1 VCGTVQSDRLPKAS
15 GTAVAILVLLLPLGF
30 DQFQHAELLVRDI
43 LLRDLSAPMLLA
55 FRV

>member
-1 VCGTVQSDRLPKAS
+1 MCGTVQSDRLPKAS